1 VSRVTIRP
9 YSKKASKAV
18 RICIISDLHA
28 NLEALCTL
36 PQSYDE
42 LWVLGDLVNYGPDP
56 AATIEFVRSRASLVI
71 RGNHDHAVGFAADCG
86 CSPRFLTMAEA
97 TRDYTIATLSGADK
111 RYLRQLPTSARRQ
124 IEGTIFFLCHATPAN
139 LLYEYRPPDSPLWD
153 EAEEASRGAN
163 VILTGHTHLQFSHRS
178 GERVVVNPGSL
189 GQSKMGNP
197 VARYAVWEDGHFE
210 LKACEYPL
218 ETTASKI
225 TAMPVPDDVKRDLI
239 HVLRTGTVP

>member
-1 VSRVTIRP
+1 
-9 YSKKASKAV
+9 V

-28 NLEALCTL
+28 NLEALHAL

-97 TRDYTIATLSGADK
+97 TRDYTIAMLSGADK
-111 RYLRQLPTSARRQ
+111 RYLQQLPTSAQRR
-124 IEGTIFFLCHATPAN
+124 IGGTIFFLCHATPAN

-153 EAEEASRGAN
+153 GTEKASDGAN
-163 VILTGHTHLQFSHRS
+163 VILTGHTHLQFSRRS
-178 GERVVVNPGSL
+178 GERIVVNPGSL

-197 VARYAVWEDGHFE
+197 LARYAVWEDGHFE
-210 LKACEYPL
+210 LRACEYPV
-218 ETTASKI
+218 ETTARKI
-225 TAMPVPDDVKRDLI
+225 TAMPIPDDVKRDLI
-239 HVLRTGTVP
+239 DVLRTGTVP

>member
-1 VSRVTIRP
+1 
-9 YSKKASKAV
+9 V

-28 NLEALCTL
+28 NLEALQAL
-36 PQSYDE
+36 PQDYDE

-71 RGNHDHAVGFAADCG
+71 RGNHDHAVGFAAECG

-97 TRDYTIATLSGADK
+97 TRDYTIATLSDADK
-111 RYLRQLPTSARRQ
+111 RYLRQLPTSARRE

-153 EAEEASRGAN
+153 EVEETSQGAG
-163 VILTGHTHLQFSHRS
+163 VILAGHTHLQFSHHY

-197 VARYAVWEDGHFE
+197 LARYAVWEDGRFE
-210 LKACEYPL
+210 LMTREYPF
-218 ETTASKI
+218 ETTARKI
-225 TAMPVPDDVKRDLI
+225 TAMPVAGDVKRDLI
-239 HVLRTGTVP
+239 HVIRTGTVP